1 MNEMRNGFTLMFII
15 PQKGQNEKQLQLF
28 YQEKKA
34 DTFSLFLGIKTTLG
48 NGDRKQS
55 PDTRIREI

>member
-28 YQEKKA
+28 YQEKRQILSA
-34 DTFSLFLGIKTTLG
+34 YS
-48 NGDRKQS
+48 
-55 PDTRIREI
+55 